1 MGCFLDVGSKFS
13 FVGYFL
19 SAQMIDRE
27 LERNLYVLI
36 SLFLFFL
43 EREIIVDIMFLFI
56 ALCF

>member
-43 EREIIVDIMFLFI
+43 EREFVIDIMFLFMSF
-56 ALCF
+56 CF